1 MTSHSI
7 ITTRA
12 QSRALEE
19 HQEALNAPSTSRNDL
34 AEEGEFLSF
43 SNRNT
48 PPGAPAPDPTTPTP
62 ALCHPNKSGVYSTR
76 HFDNV
81 LDIYGDGYPG
91 GDGGGGGDSNPPSP
105 NPPDVPLPDSPIPST
120 STPTPDPL
128 LLFAQ
133 AVQALTK
140 VTMAS
145 ADRDSSSGHTKVR
158 EPDTFDGT
166 DLHKLRTFL
175 VQCELNF
182 QDHPKAFTSDC
193 ARVTFAQSYLKG
205 MALEWFEPDLLNS
218 ANPRAC
224 PLWMDNYAQFVSEL
238 KSNFGPHDPI
248 RDTEHQLDNLSMK
261 EGQKI
266 NKYVVK
272 FNHLAGQVH
281 GYGNGALCHIF
292 YSGLPDRIK
301 DKISRVGKPRTLDGY
316 HTLVQTIDT
325 RYWERK
331 SEVACQTKTSTSST
345 SNSASKGNSSASSN
359 SKGKTKEKDNK
370 NKSSDKSKS
379 SSGAKPASSKTPTH
393 LGKDGKL
400 TEEERQWRIKDK
412 LCMFCRQPG
421 HMARDCQDHVQLRT
435 LIRLLRSHCSTV
447 AQLQTSAHYS
457 GPGRAHTLPLSATL
471 CIRLNPVVTTLPRL
485 PCCTVSSPCSVCIF
499 YLVVFSPDLTYFH
512 RT

>member
-12 QSRALEE
+12 QSCALEE
-19 HQEALNAPSTSRNDL
+19 CQEVLNAPSTSQNDL

-62 ALCHPNKSGVYSTR
+62 TPHRPNESGVYSTCR
-76 HFDNV
+76 FDNA

-91 GDGGGGGDSNPPSP
+91 GDGGGSGDSNPPSP
-105 NPPDVPLPDSPIPST
+105 NPPDVPLPDSPIPSA

-140 VTMAS
+140 VATAS

-166 DLHKLRTFL
+166 DPCKLRAFL

-182 QDHPKAFTSDC
+182 QDRPKAFASDR

-218 ANPRAC
+218 ANPRAR

-238 KSNFGPHDPI
+238 KSNFGPHDPVG
-248 RDTEHQLDNLSMK
+248 DAEHQLDNLSMK

-266 NKYVVK
+266 NKYVVE
-272 FNHLAGQVH
+272 FNRLAGQVR
-281 GYGNGALCHIF
+281 GYGDGALRHIF

-301 DKISRVGKPRTLDGY
+301 DEISRVGKPRTLDGY
-316 HTLVQTIDT
+316 RTLAQTIDA

-331 SEVACQTKTSTSST
+331 SEVARQTKSSTSST
-345 SNSASKGNSSASSN
+345 SNSASKGNSSASSD

-379 SSGAKPASSKTPTH
+379 SSGAKPASSKTPAH

-400 TEEERQWRIKDK
+400 TEEERQRRIKDK
-412 LCMFCRQPG
+412 LCMFCGQPG
-421 HMARDCQDHVQLRT
+421 HMARDCPK
-435 LIRLLRSHCSTV
+435 STSKSSK
-447 AQLQTSAHYS
+447 AKAH
-457 GPGRAHTLPLSATL
+457 AAKA
-471 CIRLNPVVTTLPRL
+471 VTPAAAE
-485 PCCTVSSPCSVCIF
+485 SKN
-499 YLVVFSPDLTYFH
+499 
-512 RT
+512 

>member
-12 QSRALEE
+12 QSCVLEE
-19 HQEALNAPSTSRNDL
+19 RQEALNAPSTSRNDL

-62 ALCHPNKSGVYSTR
+62 APRCPNESGVYSTHR
-76 HFDNV
+76 FDNA

-91 GDGGGGGDSNPPSP
+91 GDGGGSGDSNPPSP
-105 NPPDVPLPDSPIPST
+105 NPPDVPLPDSPIPSA

-133 AVQALTK
+133 VVQALTK
-140 VTMAS
+140 VATAS
-145 ADRDSSSGHTKVR
+145 ADRDSSSGRTKVC
-158 EPDTFDGT
+158 EPDTFDRT
-166 DLHKLRTFL
+166 DPRKLRTFL

-182 QDHPKAFTSDC
+182 QDHPKAFASDC

-218 ANPRAC
+218 ANPRAH
-224 PLWMDNYAQFVSEL
+224 PLWMDNYAQFVSKL
-238 KSNFGPHDPI
+238 KSNFGLHDPI
-248 RDTEHQLDNLSMK
+248 GDAEHQLDNLSMK

-266 NKYVVK
+266 NKYVVE
-272 FNHLAGQVH
+272 FNRLTGQVR
-281 GYGNGALCHIF
+281 GYGDGTLHHIF

-301 DKISRVGKPRTLDGY
+301 DKISHVGKPRTLDGY
-316 HTLVQTIDT
+316 CTLAQTIDA

-331 SEVACQTKTSTSST
+331 SEVAHQTKTSMTSM
-345 SNSASKGNSSASSN
+345 SNSTSKGNSSTSSD

-379 SSGAKPASSKTPTH
+379 SSGTKRASSETPPI
-393 LGKDGKL
+393 LEK
-400 TEEERQWRIKDK
+400 
-412 LCMFCRQPG
+412 
-421 HMARDCQDHVQLRT
+421 MA
-435 LIRLLRSHCSTV
+435 S
-447 AQLQTSAHYS
+447 
-457 GPGRAHTLPLSATL
+457 
-471 CIRLNPVVTTLPRL
+471 
-485 PCCTVSSPCSVCIF
+485 
-499 YLVVFSPDLTYFH
+499 
-512 RT
+512 